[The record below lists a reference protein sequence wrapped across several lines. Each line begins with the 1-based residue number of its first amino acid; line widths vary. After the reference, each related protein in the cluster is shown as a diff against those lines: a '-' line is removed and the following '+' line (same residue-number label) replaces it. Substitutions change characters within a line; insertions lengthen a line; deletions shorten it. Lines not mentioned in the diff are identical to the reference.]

1 MYRFLKVNSMGG
13 PLTVTL
19 KKIEGEYAL
28 CADGDGHEFYFP
40 TDLLPDSTEGS
51 IVCLNIMRPEEHEA
65 EKNFRAHEVLNTIL
79 REQIP

>member
-1 MYRFLKVNSMGG
+1 MRK

-28 CADGDGHEFYFP
+28 CADSDGHEFYFP
-40 TDLLPDSTEGS
+40 TDLLPDPAVGS
-51 IVCLNIMRPEEHEA
+51 VVCLNIMRPEEHEA

-79 REQIP
+79 QEQIP